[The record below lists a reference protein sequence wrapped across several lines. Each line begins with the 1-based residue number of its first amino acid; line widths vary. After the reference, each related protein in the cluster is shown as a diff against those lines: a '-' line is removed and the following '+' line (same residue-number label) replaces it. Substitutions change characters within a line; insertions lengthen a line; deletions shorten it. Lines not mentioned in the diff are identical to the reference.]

1 MKKLIAIYCLL
12 LFTSYTKAQKVYEF
26 NSTCQHAYQEITKLK
41 LNNGLALIEKEKKQ
55 NPNNLIPIIL
65 ESYADF
71 FELFFNED
79 AQEYHLKKK
88 KIDERIALLKSGPD
102 SSPFYNFCLS
112 AAYIHKAVIAIKFG
126 ETFTA
131 GWDIKKAY
139 QYIKQNKK
147 DYPTFI
153 LNDILY
159 GSMEAAIGTIPKGYK
174 WLTDLLGMKGSV
186 KEGMKLLENTVY
198 SSDPFAKLMNNEA
211 SFIYCFMNFHLENK
225 KNETLQ
231 FIKERKLDVVNNH
244 LLAYMAANLYK
255 NNKQTSIAKS
265 IIINRNKSPEY
276 LQTELWNYELGY
288 CQIHHLEIKE
298 AVVSFEHFTHHFKGN
313 FYVKDVYQKLSWCY
327 YLLGNMEAAK
337 IARNNVVQ
345 KGNTITDA
353 DKQALKESRKNSW
366 PNEQLLK
373 IRMLNDGGY
382 NNEALQL
389 LLEKN
394 VYTYT
399 SLPEKLEYT
408 YRLARVDDDLG
419 NYKDAIQNYLQTIQ
433 LGENRTEYF
442 AARAAWQIGLIYEHE
457 GNKQQAINFYKKCLE
472 MDDHDYK
479 NSLDQKAKTG
489 IARCKG
495 E

>member
-1 MKKLIAIYCLL
+1 
-12 LFTSYTKAQKVYEF
+12 
-26 NSTCQHAYQEITKLK
+26 
-41 LNNGLALIEKEKKQ
+41 
-55 NPNNLIPIIL
+55 
-65 ESYADF
+65 
-71 FELFFNED
+71 
-79 AQEYHLKKK
+79 
-88 KIDERIALLKSGPD
+88 
-102 SSPFYNFCLS
+102 
-112 AAYIHKAVIAIKFG
+112 
-126 ETFTA
+126 
-131 GWDIKKAY
+131 
-139 QYIKQNKK
+139 
-147 DYPTFI
+147 
-153 LNDILY
+153 
-159 GSMEAAIGTIPKGYK
+159 
-174 WLTDLLGMKGSV
+174 
-186 KEGMKLLENTVY
+186 
-198 SSDPFAKLMNNEA
+198 
-211 SFIYCFMNFHLENK
+211 
-225 KNETLQ
+225 
-231 FIKERKLDVVNNH
+231 
-244 LLAYMAANLYK
+244 MAANLYK

>member
-1 MKKLIAIYCLL
+1 MKKLIAIYYLL
-12 LFTSYTKAQKVYEF
+12 LLTSYTKAQKVYEF

-41 LNNGLALIEKEKKQ
+41 LNIGLALIEKEKKQ

-71 FELFFNED
+71 FVLFFNED

-102 SSPFYNFCLS
+102 SSPFYNFCLG

-186 KEGMKLLENTVY
+186 KKGMKLLENTVY
-198 SSDPFAKLMNNEA
+198 SSDPFAKLMNNE
-211 SFIYCFMNFHLENK
+211 STFIYCFMNFHLENK

-255 NNKQTSIAKS
+255 NNQQTSIAKS

-298 AVVSFEHFTHHFKGN
+298 AIVSFEHFTHHFKGN

-337 IARNNVVQ
+337 NARNNVLQ

-353 DKQALKESRKNSW
+353 DKQALKESRKNPW
-366 PNEQLLK
+366 PNKQLLK

-394 VYTYT
+394 IYDYTL
-399 SLPEKLEYT
+399 LPEKLEYT
-408 YRLARVDDDLG
+408 YRLARVYDDLG

-433 LGENRTEYF
+433 LGEHRSEYF

-457 GNKQQAINFYKKCLE
+457 GNKQQAINFYRKCLE

-495 E
+495 D